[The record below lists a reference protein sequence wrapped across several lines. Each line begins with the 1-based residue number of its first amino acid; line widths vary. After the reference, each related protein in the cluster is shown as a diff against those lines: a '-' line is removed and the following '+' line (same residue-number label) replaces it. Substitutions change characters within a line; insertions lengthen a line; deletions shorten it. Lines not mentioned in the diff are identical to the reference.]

1 MSKIKVEFTKIF
13 KKKDDMGNLL
23 GFCNISIDGL
33 LIRGCRYCS
42 GKDGNFVATPSEAY
56 KDSNKETKYRYIVKV
71 EDEDLMKEIQ
81 KAVEKEYES

>member
-23 GFCNISIDGL
+23 GFCNITVDGL
-33 LIRGCRYCS
+33 LIRGCRYCK
-42 GKDGNFVATPSEAY
+42 GENGNFVATPSEAY
-56 KDSNKETKYRYIVKV
+56 KDKDGNTKYRYIVKV
-71 EDEDLMKEIQ
+71 EDEELMTAIQ